1 MNKYEENISEIITL
15 NETEDIVYEFLGSA
29 ETFDGT
35 VALIANRDLVE
46 FAMDEAVKL
55 DNFNFRRLD
64 LELDDIEYMITI
76 DGNGDMVVMPVE
88 DLSDKYFKAI
98 EKAYISMDG
107 DVEQVVIDN
116 CLDRNVEVIL
126 FGYEEDDD
134 KLYECKC
141 GCTDMD
147 ENESESTYISKN
159 AEGVPVGFSKTW
171 STMKD
176 GFHCYS
182 SYSHYSNNLE
192 MLKDIASGF
201 GIKLK

>member
-1 MNKYEENISEIITL
+1 MNKYEKNISEIITL
-15 NETEDIVYEFLGSA
+15 NETEDIVYDFLNDA

-35 VALIANRDLVE
+35 VALIANKNLVE
-46 FAMDEAVKL
+46 FAMGEAVKS
-55 DNFNFRRLD
+55 DNYNFRKLD
-64 LELDDIEYMITI
+64 LELDDIEYMVTI
-76 DGNGDMVVMPVE
+76 DGNGDMVVMPIGY
-88 DLSDKYFKAI
+88 LSDKHFKSI

-107 DVEQVVIDN
+107 DVDQVVIDN

-134 KLYECKC
+134 KMCDCKC
-141 GCTDMD
+141 ECADMD

-192 MLKDIASGF
+192 MLKDVASGF
-201 GIKLK
+201 GVKLK